1 MIPDAANPN
10 TALTPNGAVSDLGSP
25 AAAQQAAEFDQLI
38 AGIATS
44 VLSIVLEDGIKIANE
59 DL

>member
-1 MIPDAANPN
+1 MFPDAANPS
-10 TALTPNGAVSDLGSP
+10 TTPLPGAAVGDFGSA

-38 AGIATS
+38 SGIATGLLS
-44 VLSIVLEDGIKIANE
+44 VVIEDGIKIANE

>member
-10 TALTPNGAVSDLGSP
+10 NAITPNGAVSDLASP

-38 AGIATS
+38 TGIATGL
-44 VLSIVLEDGIKIANE
+44 LSIVIEDGIKIANE